1 MELTEIPFSLPGKIY
16 RSAMPYGIYDP
27 RGAIYP
33 AYRERQVSTVVVLVE
48 REDIIRHSGRHLLQV
63 YAQDGLRVLH
73 LPSRDFGVPDPVEL
87 HRMVDDVLQLVQSGE
102 NIAVHCLG
110 GIGRTGLFLACL
122 AKRVFGMDG
131 EQAITWLRGY
141 VPGAV
146 ETGEQR
152 RMVNEF

>member
-1 MELTEIPFSLPGKIY
+1 MEFTEIPFNLPGKIY
-16 RSAMPYGIYDP
+16 RSAMPYGMYDS
-27 RGAIYP
+27 RRAIYP
-33 AYRERQVSTVVVLVE
+33 AYRQHRVSTVVVLVK
-48 REDIIRHSGRHLLQV
+48 REDLIRHSGRDLLQL
-63 YAQDGLRVLH
+63 YEQDGLRVLH
-73 LPSRDFGVPDPVEL
+73 LPSQDFGVPDPIEL
-87 HRMVDDVLQLVQSGE
+87 HNIVDEVLQLVQSGE

-122 AKRVFGMDG
+122 AKRVFGMQG

-152 RMVNEF
+152 RVVSEF

>member
-1 MELTEIPFSLPGKIY
+1 MEFTEIPFTLPGKIY

-33 AYRERQVSTVVVLVE
+33 AYRKHQVSTVVVLVK
-48 REDIIRHSGRHLLQV
+48 REDLVRHSGRDLLRL

-73 LPSRDFGVPDPVEL
+73 LPSQDFGVPDPVEL
-87 HRMVDDVLQLVQSGE
+87 GRKVDEVLQLAATGE
-102 NIAVHCLG
+102 NIAIHCLG

-122 AKRVFGMDG
+122 AKRVFAMEG
-131 EQAITWLRGY
+131 EQAIAWVRGF

-152 RMVNEF
+152 QMVNEF